1 MWGCGLSVHRPSD
14 RGGGLSERRMNLNL
28 LNRQVPNVRQTA
40 AFFEQ
45 IFSFHSPEMK
55 GHARVAV
62 LFDGE

>member
-1 MWGCGLSVHRPSD
+1 L
-14 RGGGLSERRMNLNL
+14 ERRRNLNL
-28 LNRQVPNVRQTA
+28 LNRQVPNVRQMA

-55 GHARVAV
+55 GRAMVAV